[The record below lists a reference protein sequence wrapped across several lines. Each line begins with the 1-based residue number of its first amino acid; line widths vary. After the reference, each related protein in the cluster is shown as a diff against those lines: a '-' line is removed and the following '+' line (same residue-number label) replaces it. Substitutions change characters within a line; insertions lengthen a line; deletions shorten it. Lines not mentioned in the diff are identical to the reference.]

1 MLKTPSKGKWNWC
14 LTCGQFGSQG
24 GKVCLLIDN
33 QDWLWNAKNDWVPGE
48 IISHLSESPGK
59 KKKILQDVQQGT

>member
-1 MLKTPSKGKWNWC
+1 MAAKGEKYA
-14 LTCGQFGSQG
+14 F
-24 GKVCLLIDN
+24 LIDN

-59 KKKILQDVQQGT
+59 KKILQDVQQGT